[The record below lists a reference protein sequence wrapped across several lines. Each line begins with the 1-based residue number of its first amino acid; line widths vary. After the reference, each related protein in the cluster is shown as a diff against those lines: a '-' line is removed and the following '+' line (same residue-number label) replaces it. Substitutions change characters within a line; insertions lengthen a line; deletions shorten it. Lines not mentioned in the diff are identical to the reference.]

1 MSEKLTEVVLG
12 EQELTDEERELVKT
26 VYSRLETFERG
37 CRPYHTEARGAREVL
52 RLRDPEQDPPGRR
65 HKALQLHT
73 LKATITNCVAD
84 QMENMPE
91 PKILPEVPGTEKIA
105 EDLQDALRYIIYDVN
120 GYEELHRRRAEDL
133 YGPGTAVTQIV
144 WDPDLNYGKG
154 DVALIRWPVEAFLWD
169 PKAENIEDARA
180 LMKVSWHPLS
190 WFKEHYPD
198 EAKWVNAEEG
208 LHNNV
213 GMSEAQ
219 REKDTDDEDR
229 ALLVEYWYR
238 EYNAKKH
245 RYTISVAY
253 CAGGALLYSEKDVYM
268 HGMYPFVLD
277 VHDVIEGV
285 PVGEGLVS
293 EMTPMMRYI
302 NRYADY
308 IDTNLKMS
316 SKSRMLVRRGSG
328 ISKKDLADWD
338 NDLIE
343 GNSVVQGEDW
353 NWMQHAPLNAMIV
366 NQMASFQNDMKQDSG
381 MNQWARGET
390 SAGVISGKAIMA
402 LQESG
407 GKIAGLRT
415 DTLNI
420 GFRKIVQQIIWLMSE
435 FYEDDRMIM
444 ITGRVGEENKVISA
458 MASLFFGYKKLKGAV
473 TPPPYNVQVY
483 VQKRNPNYVAAQNEM
498 FTQAYTMAAQAG
510 QFFPLSSWL
519 QLINVD
525 GKDRLLPIVEEAETY
540 QQQMQQLQA
549 QLEQAQ
555 AGYQE
560 MQEQNNQMRRMNHYL
575 VQTLGKAQS
584 AGMGYV
590 AEPGQPVTSKN
601 SPGTLENV
609 IEQNRSMMQQNPPQT
624 PV

>member
-1 MSEKLTEVVLG
+1 MSEELNEAVFTD
-12 EQELTDEERELVKT
+12 QELEPEEKEL
-26 VYSRLETFERG
+26 LETIYARLDTWERG
-37 CRPYHTEARGAREVL
+37 CRPYHDEARGAREVL
-52 RLRDPEQDPPGRR
+52 RLRDPMQDPPGKNRR
-65 HKALQLHT
+65 KILQLHT
-73 LKATITNCVAD
+73 LKATVTNCVAD

-91 PKILPEVPGTEKIA
+91 PKITAELPGPEMESIA
-105 EDLQDALRYIIYDVN
+105 MDLADALRYIIYDVN

-190 WFKEHYPD
+190 WYKERYPD
-198 EAKWVNAEEG
+198 EFKYIHADEG
-208 LHNNV
+208 QYNSV

-219 REKDTDDEDR
+219 KEKDSDDEDR
-229 ALLVEYWYR
+229 ALLIEYWYR
-238 EYNAKKH
+238 EYNPKRH

-316 SKSRMLVRRGSG
+316 SKARMLVRRNSG
-328 ISKKDLADWD
+328 INKKDLADWD
-338 NDLIE
+338 TDLIE

-353 NWMQHAPLNAMIV
+353 NWIQHAPFNAMIV
-366 NQMASFQNDMKQDSG
+366 AQMQQFQNDMKQDSG

-390 SAGVISGKAIMA
+390 ASGVISGKAITA

-407 GKIAGLRT
+407 GKVAGLRT

-420 GFRKIVQQIIWLMSE
+420 GFKKMVEQIIWLMSE
-435 FYEDDRMIM
+435 FYDDDRMIM
-444 ITGRVGEENKVISA
+444 LTGHDGEANRSLSL
-458 MASLFFGYKKLKGAV
+458 MATRFFGYKKNKGAV
-473 TPPPYNVQVY
+473 SPPPYIVQVT
-483 VQKRNPNYVAAQNEM
+483 VQKRNPNVVAAQNEM
-498 FTQAYTMAAQAG
+498 YLQAYTMAAQAG
-510 QFFPLSSWL
+510 QFFPLSNL
-519 QLINVD
+519 FHLLNVE
-525 GKDRLLPIVEEAETY
+525 GKDRLIPMIEEQETF
-540 QQQMQQLQA
+540 QQRFQELQA
-549 QLEQAQ
+549 QLEQARKE
-555 AGYQE
+555 YQE
-560 MQEQNNQMRRMNHYL
+560 IESQNRQMRTMNHYL
-575 VQTLGKAQS
+575 VNAMGKAQA

-590 AEPGQPVTSKN
+590 AEPGQAVTSANGAGTTVDVLEKN
-601 SPGTLENV
+601 
-609 IEQNRSMMQQNPPQT
+609 RRMMRG
-624 PV
+624 